1 MAAAA
6 EKGSH
11 MSLTTDAIA
20 HDFPDL
26 SLLTGE
32 DSAARQLSFGVN
44 EPNPA
49 MGIARPRT
57 TAELAALLKRCNDEG
72 QPVIMGGGLTNMVGA
87 TLAKPQDLIISTEL
101 MNKIIEINTED
112 RVVVVEAGAKLQ
124 DVHDAVEKHGLALEA
139 DLGARGTATIGGMI
153 STNAGGN
160 RVVRYGMMREQ
171 VLGLEV
177 VLADGTVLSSM
188 NRVLKNNAGY
198 DLKHLFIGSEG
209 TLGVITRAVLRLR
222 ELPAHTSTLFLALP
236 SYDAVCGLLRHLDHG
251 SAGTMTTFEVFWN
264 SYYRLVT
271 TPPAQGKPPL
281 DQNYPFYVLA
291 EIGGVD
297 KETTEA
303 LALSLVE
310 SATEKELVVDG
321 LLAKNEAER
330 EKLWALRDDIGQ
342 VLQLY
347 PMAAFDISVP
357 LSQMPQYLEDMEA
370 GLAKEFPKSRHVIF
384 GHLGDSN
391 IHVIV
396 GSGTDDADDLHRIE
410 DLVYEP
416 LPAVAGTV
424 SAEHGVGLYKKDYLH
439 LSRSPEEIALMKR
452 LKNVFDPNAILNRGK
467 IFDL

>member
-1 MAAAA
+1 
-6 EKGSH
+6 
-11 MSLTTDAIA
+11 MSLTTDTLAQA
-20 HDFPDL
+20 FPEL

-44 EPNPA
+44 EPCPA

-57 TAELAALLKRCNDEG
+57 TEELAALVKRCNDDG
-72 QPVIMGGGLTNMVGA
+72 QPVIVGGGLTNMVGA
-87 TLAKPQDLIISTEL
+87 TLAKPEDLIISTEL
-101 MNKIIEINTED
+101 MTGIEEINTED
-112 RVVVVEAGAKLQ
+112 RVVVVQAGAKLQ

-198 DLKHLFIGSEG
+198 DLKQLFIGSEG
-209 TLGVITRAVLRLR
+209 TLGVVTRAVLRLR
-222 ELPAHTSTLFLALP
+222 ELPAHTATLFLALP
-236 SYDAVCGLLRHLDHG
+236 NYDAVCNLLRHLDHG
-251 SAGTMTTFEVFWN
+251 SSGTMTTFEVFWN
-264 SYYRLVT
+264 NYYCLVT
-271 TPPAQGKPPL
+271 TPPAEGKPPL
-281 DQNYPFYVLA
+281 SQDYPFYLLT

-297 KETTEA
+297 REATEA
-303 LALSLVE
+303 LALQLVE
-310 SATEKELVVDG
+310 TATEKGLIEDG

-330 EKLWALRDDIGQ
+330 QKLWALRDDIGQ

-357 LSQMPQYLEDMEA
+357 LSQMPQYLDYMETA
-370 GLAKEFPKSRHVIF
+370 IKKEFPESRHVIF

-396 GSGTDDADDLHRIE
+396 GPGTGNEDDLHRVE
-410 DLVYEP
+410 ELVYAP
-416 LPAVAGTV
+416 LPGVAGTV
-424 SAEHGVGLYKKDYLH
+424 SAEHGVGIYKKDYLH
-439 LSRSPEEIALMKR
+439 LSRTPEELAIMKALKR
-452 LKNVFDPNAILNRGK
+452 QFDPNNILNRGK
-467 IFDL
+467 IFEV